1 MNTKKLFVC
10 QCNICRS
17 PMAEVILK
25 NMMSQYN
32 NVEIASVGMSGEKEG
47 EDMTVE
53 APKCRSAYNILFEN
67 RQAVVFCVED
77 YLKYDLIVFMD
88 EWNKIN
94 LKIRCMDDPLHKIF
108 KLLEFSRTTKGMSDD
123 DAMLYTN
130 VTDPYHSNNYEQTFS
145 EICEGCAKLKERI
158 FESNE

>member
-1 MNTKKLFVC
+1 
-10 QCNICRS
+10 
-17 PMAEVILK
+17 MAEFILK

-32 NVEIASVGMSGEKEG
+32 NVEIASV
-47 EDMTVE
+47 
-53 APKCRSAYNILFEN
+53 
-67 RQAVVFCVED
+67 
-77 YLKYDLIVFMD
+77 
-88 EWNKIN
+88 
-94 LKIRCMDDPLHKIF
+94 
-108 KLLEFSRTTKGMSDD
+108 GMSDD